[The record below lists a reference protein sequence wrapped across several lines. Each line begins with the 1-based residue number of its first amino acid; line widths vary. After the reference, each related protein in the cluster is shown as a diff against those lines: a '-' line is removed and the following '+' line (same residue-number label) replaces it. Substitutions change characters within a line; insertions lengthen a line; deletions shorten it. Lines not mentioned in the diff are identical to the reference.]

1 MRGRRPRPL
10 EIAPHD
16 VPILQQIARSRSLP
30 WYQVQRAQILLAVA
44 VGEPIRTL
52 AIRTQCNPSTVWRIC
67 RRYEDAGLPDLLE
80 PPQRTGRPARISPL
94 QRAQIVQLAC
104 LEPVA
109 KGLHITHWTSQD
121 LAAEAVEDGMV
132 PAIGD

>member
-30 WYQVQRAQILLAVA
+30 WYQIQRAQILLAVA
-44 VGEPIRTL
+44 AGEPIRTL

-80 PPQRTGRPARISPL
+80 PPQRAGRPAWISPPGASGSDPFGASGSRGIGVRGIGVRPISGH
-94 QRAQIVQLAC
+94 RA
-104 LEPVA
+104 
-109 KGLHITHWTSQD
+109 G
-121 LAAEAVEDGMV
+121 
-132 PAIGD
+132 